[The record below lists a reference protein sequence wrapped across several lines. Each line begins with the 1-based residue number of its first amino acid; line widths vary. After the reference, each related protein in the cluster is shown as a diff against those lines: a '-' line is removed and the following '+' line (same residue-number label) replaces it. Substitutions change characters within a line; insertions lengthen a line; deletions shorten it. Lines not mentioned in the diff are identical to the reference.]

1 MLQLAALRTCLL
13 KIKMKNSSYVSFWKV
28 LPALI
33 RIWTRSIIR
42 SAGEIIHEIIESVR
56 LIVRWISHQMVL
68 IVRAV
73 RDWLARIARFVWS
86 LYYGLETA
94 ILIVVFLQE
103 STGMQR

>member
-1 MLQLAALRTCLL
+1 
-13 KIKMKNSSYVSFWKV
+13 
-28 LPALI
+28 
-33 RIWTRSIIR
+33 
-42 SAGEIIHEIIESVR
+42 
-56 LIVRWISHQMVL
+56 MVL